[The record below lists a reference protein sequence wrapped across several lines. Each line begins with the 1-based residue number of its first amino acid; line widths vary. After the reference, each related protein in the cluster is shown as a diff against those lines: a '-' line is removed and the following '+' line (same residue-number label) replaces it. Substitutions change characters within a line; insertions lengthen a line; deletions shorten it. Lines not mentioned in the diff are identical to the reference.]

1 MVYLKRG
8 EKDMNIQAAVFAC
21 RFTGVI
27 GFLAS
32 IYLFQLYGW
41 TGLIAGLIGSS
52 LWFLLAIYL
61 KRSSKS

>member
-1 MVYLKRG
+1 
-8 EKDMNIQAAVFAC
+8 MNIQAAVFAC

-32 IYLFQLYGW
+32 IYLFQLYEW
-41 TGLIAGLIGSS
+41 PGLIAGLIGSS